1 MSAMIRSNRS
11 SSRMSMSSRHG
22 GGSRASDED
31 GKTAVKVVVRVRPPL
46 QPSDPGYELVPQR
59 FRGSTCQVTTPTSL
73 AVESAQGKKLFVFD
87 RVFGEDVDQEGIWE
101 YLSESVNSFV
111 QGYNVSIL
119 AYGQSGAGKSYTMGT
134 TGPREQAD
142 PRIMG
147 VIPRAALLLFEKLTG
162 SSGNRTS
169 ATALR
174 APSRY
179 STHGLPAIQS
189 ISKPSGDKNWQ
200 MKATY
205 VEIYNEQLRDLLVSE
220 AIPAHERTQVTI
232 REDPKGRILLTG
244 LTQVT
249 INSVD
254 DLLSALNFG
263 SSIRQTDATAVNAKS
278 SRSHAVFSLNLV
290 QKKSSAAPT
299 STKEKRLSVPLEAM
313 SGSNENWVTVD
324 SKLHFVDLAGSERLK
339 NTQAHGERAK
349 EGISINAGLAS
360 LGKVI
365 SQLSSR
371 SAGSHVSYRDSRLT
385 RLLQDSLG
393 GNAITYMV
401 ACVNPVEFHLSET
414 LNTVQY
420 AQRARAIQSK
430 PQIQQ
435 ISDEGDKQAVIERL
449 RAEISFLRDQIRLSE
464 RTERKNNAPQER
476 AERQHEREVEL
487 QNQLLDIQENYSAL
501 SQRHAKLI
509 SEITKARDTES
520 DDTPMLKDAIGDTA
534 LERLKRS
541 NSFAE
546 AVEQVVL
553 EYEKTIQSLEASLS
567 NTRSSLSNT
576 ESSLLEKETK
586 IAYLESHTQQLQ
598 ARIQK
603 SMDREA
609 SNEEYLKSLEA
620 RVDSVTSGEE
630 KSSAIIQDLR
640 KELNRTKE
648 NEASCEEYIS
658 TLEER
663 LAEAEQDHEIMQRE
677 IDRLEHVVERQ
688 RSIGKLDNLLYELD
702 HIRQNDTKTESGSIV
717 NGHSKSDSDPFV
729 EKRSSS
735 GSSSRQLNGHVDSI
749 EEEDMSRPT
758 SAGAAES
765 IATDGV
771 EEQKSS
777 HEEQLDAT
785 RSELAPID
793 ATELP
798 QSPAQSKY
806 VADKLDTVTQELF
819 DLRVE
824 HENTINDFDSLAK
837 KYQEALRTLAALQ
850 DAVDEARHRGPSTPS
865 TRPTS
870 FLADAG
876 MDGLREEDGQP
887 SSSRTLSSELSL
899 AGESTNTSNL
909 EEDSYNITEASDAE
923 TAQVKYDSVDYEDMS
938 QKESMLAQEMEMLR
952 RLHAE
957 KEQRVAE
964 LNRNYTELQEKHQDT
979 LDYVEEL
986 KSEVQKAQMVRPSSP
1001 TANIIRRKS
1010 SQNVMATD
1018 RANRS
1023 FASLRNM
1030 ALENFEDHPDIIQ
1043 NFEFNLNAI
1052 MTELHSRSERVQ
1064 ALETEISS
1072 VRKEMEGKMTLI
1084 TGLTKERSSLKASSP
1099 LDISVVS
1106 SMRDQLLES
1115 ENQLEALKESHAS
1128 REQELQEQIESLKT
1142 ALRNRTV
1149 TDEPGS
1155 PTQTVPSSPM
1165 PSVFP
1170 ETPAAESTSREPDFD
1185 SGNEESHQKQIIE
1198 LQHEVSEWQSKHF
1211 TAMESMKASEKQLLT
1226 SISDLEASMKD
1237 AEAQHAERLVE
1248 FEEKSRSIH
1257 GAAEDFDQERVR
1269 HEQVVAALQKEVDEH
1284 KATAA
1289 THATRLAE
1297 LEQSHANILR
1307 QVEEDS
1313 RSRELTE
1320 KELQTHRSL
1329 VANLED
1335 QIEEHKSAITIHQQ
1349 GLSALQES
1357 HTNEMEHLNKQ
1368 LLAAHAESNEKLAAQ
1383 LAEHTSAT
1391 AALQEELTKAQ
1402 ALHQENT
1409 ATLQAELS
1417 KAQSEMVNL
1426 LGGVS
1431 AVLGED
1437 TDVTKLYSQIESLV
1451 ASRKTLKV
1459 QHEQASKEL
1468 DATRAELATAVASVT
1483 ALESA
1488 VGELKSINEQTLKEL
1503 EQVSEKEQKS
1513 SRLVQELED
1522 QLNQNWD
1529 QHELANNRLS
1539 ALQTERQV
1547 QLEEALQTRAE
1558 IERELD
1564 ESRAK
1569 IALLESQ
1576 LGDAKRNS
1584 HRESL
1589 DPRDATLQRS
1599 NSANSNLRKS
1609 ASHTSLP
1616 SPPPAIPLPPLPG
1629 SPPPTAATTAPSPP
1643 TSRHQSKDIAQAQLV
1658 EDQEARIRTIEKHLF
1673 AEKQLTATLED
1684 ALTDLEA
1691 SSTKTKSEIE
1701 GWKKKCASLEEELT
1715 VMRKE
1720 RSLARHSLQAVEE
1733 ERNARMRVEAERAH
1747 LEARMAA
1754 LNNSNK
1760 KKKKSA
1766 LNCF

>member
-31 GKTAVKVVVRVRPPL
+31 GKTAVKVAVRVRPPL

-142 PRIMG
+142 SRIMG
-147 VIPRAALLLFEKLTG
+147 VIPRAASLLFEKLTG
-162 SSGNRTS
+162 SSSNRTS
-169 ATALR
+169 GIALR

-189 ISKPSGDKNWQ
+189 FSKPSGDKNWQ

-220 AIPAHERTQVTI
+220 SVPAHERTQVTI
-232 REDPKGRILLTG
+232 REDSKNRILPTG

-249 INSVD
+249 INSVE

-290 QKKSSAAPT
+290 QKKSSTTPT
-299 STKEKRLSVPLEAM
+299 STKDKRLSVPLEAM
-313 SGSNENWVTVD
+313 SGGNESWVTVD

-339 NTQAHGERAK
+339 NTQAYGERAK

-371 SAGSHVSYRDSRLT
+371 AAGSHVSYRDSKLT

-449 RAEISFLRDQIRLSE
+449 RAEVSFLRDQIRLSE

-501 SQRHAKLI
+501 SQRHARLI

-567 NTRSSLSNT
+567 NTRSSLSST

-663 LAEAEQDHEIMQRE
+663 LAEAEQDHELMQRE

-702 HIRQNDTKTESGSIV
+702 HIRQNDAKAESGSLV
-717 NGHSKSDSDPFV
+717 NGYSKTDSDPFF
-729 EKRSSS
+729 EKRLSS
-735 GSSSRQLNGHVDSI
+735 GSSRQLNGHVDSI
-749 EEEDMSRPT
+749 EEEDMDRPT
-758 SAGAAES
+758 SAGVAES
-765 IATDGV
+765 IVTDGV
-771 EEQKSS
+771 EEQKLDY
-777 HEEQLDAT
+777 EEQPDAA
-785 RSELAPID
+785 RSELAPMD
-793 ATELP
+793 AAELP

-806 VADKLDTVTQELF
+806 VADKLETVTQELF

-850 DAVDEARHRGPSTPS
+850 DVVDEARHRGPSTPS

-876 MDGLREEDGQP
+876 MEGLREEDGQP

-909 EEDSYNITEASDAE
+909 EEDPYNTTEASDAE
-923 TAQVKYDSVDYEDMS
+923 TAQAKLDSVNYADMS
-938 QKESMLAQEMEMLR
+938 QKESTLAQEMEMLR

-964 LNRNYTELQEKHQDT
+964 LNQNYTELQEKHQDT

-986 KSEVQKAQMVRPSSP
+986 KSEVHRAQMVRPASP

-1043 NFEFNLNAI
+1043 NFELNLNAI
-1052 MTELHSRSERVQ
+1052 MTELHTRSERVQ
-1064 ALETEISS
+1064 ALETEIAS

-1128 REQELQEQIESLKT
+1128 REQELQEQIESLK
-1142 ALRNRTV
+1142 ASLRNQSA

-1155 PTQTVPSSPM
+1155 PTKAVPSSPM
-1165 PSVFP
+1165 PGVFP
-1170 ETPAAESTSREPDFD
+1170 ETPAAESASRELD
-1185 SGNEESHQKQIIE
+1185 SASASEDRHQKQIIE
-1198 LQHEVSEWQSKHF
+1198 LQHEVSEWQSKHLA
-1211 TAMESMKASEKQLLT
+1211 AMESMKASETQLLAT
-1226 SISDLEASMKD
+1226 ISDLETSMRN
-1237 AEAQHAERLVE
+1237 AEAQHAERLAE
-1248 FEEKSRSIH
+1248 LEQKSKSIH
-1257 GAAEDFDQERVR
+1257 GAAEDFDQEKTR
-1269 HEQVVAALQKEVDEH
+1269 HGEVVAALQKEVDEH

-1329 VANLED
+1329 VANLEN
-1335 QIEEHKSAITIHQQ
+1335 QIEEHKSAIAIHQQ

-1357 HTNEMEHLNKQ
+1357 HTNELKHLNNQ
-1368 LLAAHAESNEKLAAQ
+1368 LLIAHTESNEKLVAQ
-1383 LAEHTSAT
+1383 LAEHTNAT

-1402 ALHQENT
+1402 ALHQYNT
-1409 ATLQAELS
+1409 LALQAELT
-1417 KAQSEMVNL
+1417 KAQTDMVDL
-1426 LGGVS
+1426 LKGVS
-1431 AVLGED
+1431 AALNED
-1437 TDVTKLYSQIESLV
+1437 TDATKLHSQIESLV
-1451 ASRKTLKV
+1451 KSRKTLTA
-1459 QHEQASKEL
+1459 QYEQASKDL
-1468 DATRAELATAVASVT
+1468 DAARAELVTAVANVT
-1483 ALESA
+1483 ALEST

-1503 EQVSEKEQKS
+1503 EKVSEEEKKS

-1539 ALQTERQV
+1539 ALQSERQI

-1576 LGDAKRNS
+1576 LGDTKRNS

-1629 SPPPTAATTAPSPP
+1629 SPPPTNATTAPSPP

-1684 ALTDLEA
+1684 ALTDLES
-1691 SSTKTKSEIE
+1691 SSTKVKSEME
-1701 GWKKKCASLEEELT
+1701 AWKKKCTGLEEELT

-1760 KKKKSA
+1760 KKKKST